1 METINDIETYTF
13 PALLKNSVK
22 KFGER
27 DALALVG
34 KTPITYTEV
43 KEKSVEVS
51 KLLEGFG
58 LKKGSKVAIYAT
70 GRPEWGV
77 SYFGIVNRGMIAV
90 PLLPDFSSTEVAAIV
105 EHCGLDAFVVE
116 QKLYDKLKD
125 IHEKLPAIVIKI
137 EDFSILKGENVQ
149 PVSELPAVDVLE
161 DDTASIIYTSGTT
174 GRSKGVELTHCN
186 LVWNAV
192 QCQTVHRVNKM
203 DRCLSFL
210 PISHVYEFTI
220 GFTMQIMNGACVYYL
235 GKPPVV
241 SALLPAFKL
250 VQPTIVCSVPL
261 VVEKIYKNKV
271 LPTFTKNPVIHSL
284 YKIRYIRKILHRI
297 AGKELKKT
305 FGGHLQ
311 FFGIGG
317 AKVDPHVERFLKEA
331 KFPYAIG
338 YGLTETSPL
347 LAGAGPKVT
356 KRTTIGYV
364 MEGVDLKISNP
375 DPKTGVGEVVARS
388 RGVMKGY
395 YKDPELTK
403 AAFTTDADDV
413 GEGWFKT
420 GDLGILRPEKG
431 RLRLSLRG
439 RSKNMILGPSGEN
452 IYPEDIE
459 FVLNQHPLVNESLI
473 VEDDNGLVALVQIN
487 EDKLKL
493 LKRDLAYQKESILN
507 EIQFYLNSRVNKSSK
522 VERVQVVTEFE
533 KTASQKIKRYLYD
546 LRTKVGEKKGKKSKN
561 DIDTKDEQ

>member
-1 METINDIETYTF
+1 
-13 PALLKNSVK
+13 
-22 KFGER
+22 
-27 DALALVG
+27 
-34 KTPITYTEV
+34 
-43 KEKSVEVS
+43 
-51 KLLEGFG
+51 
-58 LKKGSKVAIYAT
+58 
-70 GRPEWGV
+70 
-77 SYFGIVNRGMIAV
+77 
-90 PLLPDFSSTEVAAIV
+90 
-105 EHCGLDAFVVE
+105 
-116 QKLYDKLKD
+116 
-125 IHEKLPAIVIKI
+125 
-137 EDFSILKGENVQ
+137 
-149 PVSELPAVDVLE
+149 
-161 DDTASIIYTSGTT
+161 
-174 GRSKGVELTHCN
+174 
-186 LVWNAV
+186 
-192 QCQTVHRVNKM
+192 
-203 DRCLSFL
+203 
-210 PISHVYEFTI
+210 
-220 GFTMQIMNGACVYYL
+220 
-235 GKPPVV
+235 
-241 SALLPAFKL
+241 
-250 VQPTIVCSVPL
+250 
-261 VVEKIYKNKV
+261 
-271 LPTFTKNPVIHSL
+271 
-284 YKIRYIRKILHRI
+284 
-297 AGKELKKT
+297 
-305 FGGHLQ
+305 
-311 FFGIGG
+311 
-317 AKVDPHVERFLKEA
+317 
-331 KFPYAIG
+331 
-338 YGLTETSPL
+338 
-347 LAGAGPKVT
+347 
-356 KRTTIGYV
+356 

>member
-34 KTPITYTEV
+34 KTPITYKEV

-192 QCQTVHRVNKM
+192 QCQTVHRVN
-203 DRCLSFL
+203 
-210 PISHVYEFTI
+210 
-220 GFTMQIMNGACVYYL
+220 GAMFVF
-235 GKPPVV
+235 
-241 SALLPAFKL
+241 PA
-250 VQPTIVCSVPL
+250 
-261 VVEKIYKNKV
+261 
-271 LPTFTKNPVIHSL
+271 
-284 YKIRYIRKILHRI
+284 
-297 AGKELKKT
+297 
-305 FGGHLQ
+305 
-311 FFGIGG
+311 
-317 AKVDPHVERFLKEA
+317 
-331 KFPYAIG
+331 
-338 YGLTETSPL
+338 
-347 LAGAGPKVT
+347 
-356 KRTTIGYV
+356 
-364 MEGVDLKISNP
+364 
-375 DPKTGVGEVVARS
+375 
-388 RGVMKGY
+388 
-395 YKDPELTK
+395 
-403 AAFTTDADDV
+403 
-413 GEGWFKT
+413 
-420 GDLGILRPEKG
+420 
-431 RLRLSLRG
+431 
-439 RSKNMILGPSGEN
+439 N
-452 IYPEDIE
+452 ITCI
-459 FVLNQHPLVNESLI
+459 
-473 VEDDNGLVALVQIN
+473 
-487 EDKLKL
+487 
-493 LKRDLAYQKESILN
+493 
-507 EIQFYLNSRVNKSSK
+507 
-522 VERVQVVTEFE
+522 
-533 KTASQKIKRYLYD
+533 
-546 LRTKVGEKKGKKSKN
+546 
-561 DIDTKDEQ
+561 